1 MKQMMSMMPK
11 MNKEMILMGN
21 YVFAVVGIVMVI
33 VGLVIYLF
41 TRKKRERK
49 IVKYTGL
56 GFMVFGFLSLLN
68 NVIQYLIFR

>member
-33 VGLVIYLF
+33 VGLVIYLL
-41 TRKKRERK
+41 TRKIRERK